1 MNNEEIARGILVH
14 NKEEFENFKHL
25 ILKVRGDLSR
35 HKKRMRP
42 EIYLAETLI
51 KDVEETVD
59 KIINFYNMVEKLN
72 LIAVFD
78 DSMKLRLE
86 YMKVL
91 KNLKEETNVD
101 ELVKLTTFFT
111 ILDEIEKWRFEH

>member
-1 MNNEEIARGILVH
+1 
-14 NKEEFENFKHL
+14 
-25 ILKVRGDLSR
+25 
-35 HKKRMRP
+35 MRP

-59 KIINFYNMVEKLN
+59 KIINFYNMVERLR
-72 LIAVFD
+72 LTAVFD

-91 KNLKEETNVD
+91 NNLKEETNVD
-101 ELVKLTTFFT
+101 ELVKLTTFFA
-111 ILDEIEKWRFEH
+111 ILDEIEKWKFEH

>member
-25 ILKVRGDLSR
+25 ILKVHEDLNR

-51 KDVEETVD
+51 KDVERTVD
-59 KIINFYNMVEKLN
+59 KIINFYNMVDRLR
-72 LIAVFD
+72 LTAVFD
-78 DSMKLRLE
+78 DSMKLRSE
-86 YMKVL
+86 YMKVFR
-91 KNLKEETNVD
+91 NLKEETNVD
-101 ELVKLTTFFT
+101 ELVELTTYFT